1 MCGDSGSPREPGCRA
16 GVATEERD
24 RRAGLLHREPWAL
37 RSHPWEA
44 AGLTLFR
51 QVEAGVCVSVCLSI
65 HVEGVPLSSAA
76 SSTHLGRAL
85 ALHPSTGVTEDGR
98 EPTFGSEL
106 FSPAKAN

>member
-1 MCGDSGSPREPGCRA
+1 MCGDRGCPREPSCKA

-24 RRAGLLHREPWAL
+24 RKARLLHREPWTL

-65 HVEGVPLSSAA
+65 RV
-76 SSTHLGRAL
+76 
-85 ALHPSTGVTEDGR
+85 
-98 EPTFGSEL
+98 
-106 FSPAKAN
+106 